1 MAAPCKY
8 RIEVS
13 KGEFKDLT
21 EQELKDYLKGGG
33 LEKIISEGK
42 GSIDLSQIKPKEDA
56 IQERGTKKVLQREQ
70 EGAGEPRGERKRV
83 EPSEQGKKPSAKG
96 EAKVNEEAEEGI
108 KINRATNDF
117 RRVQE
122 GEQPYQAGYLS
133 VEDATARAEKR
144 LLAGEDVLGIVEA
157 AETNKKPLLDTVE
170 QTMLAIRLGVLDTM
184 PKTDE
189 VILEARRIRDV
200 IDKAR
205 EETARVLGFGR
216 FMIVPKTE
224 LDFYV
229 DKMEA
234 NRVNTLTEKQKAEA
248 KSEFNKQQAQQK
260 KIDAQKAKLEELE
273 NKDLAEQ
280 EFKKIKSETKLQKKD
295 FAAEKKVL
303 VSDIISKWKKAS
315 KTNVLTAV
323 PVPYSSQLAAIAPDV
338 AKLMKLFI
346 EEGAIELKDV
356 VNKIHDVLKDEI
368 EGLQQKDIQDII
380 AGKFTKPRVTKSELD
395 IKMQD
400 LKTEASLID
409 KIMDAK
415 NGVPRTEK
423 EKVRKNQRITELEKE
438 LNRLRKE
445 SGYYDEA
452 KLKAALERNKTE
464 SAKLQE
470 KIDNKDFS
478 EKEKPISLLQNR
490 KLAEKNPKL
499 YNEYRDSIE
508 EKDKMQHEY
517 QMALAKDKLDSMERN
532 ERYLAQTSQLGKE
545 AFNTVKALKAG
556 IDNSVVFV
564 QNGVAVM
571 NPMNIKATGKALKAQ
586 IEVVGSEAN
595 FRRRII
601 EVHENKPL
609 WEMIEASE
617 LDYIDPRGYAKSMR
631 EESFGGRNLLERK
644 IKIGGKEFSISQFTT
659 APFERIFTAFSNE
672 FRLQLFVKGAE
683 ELMAEG
689 KTIKNS
695 LKDYKDLASY
705 INNVSGRGKLKQEL
719 RGQTENVISSVI
731 WAPKLMASSLN
742 MIGLGDLANIR
753 GNLGVNG
760 QPRGYYGN
768 MSPRMRKYA
777 IKQTAAGFATGITLM
792 ALYAMAPDKE
802 VDSDPTSVTFG
813 QVKDIKTGTSI
824 NIFGRFTP
832 IVRYLAMMTMR
843 VRTAATGK
851 PSRVRAGMET
861 YKFFRGKMAPAT
873 GVGFDI
879 GLGMDY
885 SGKPYRLEAGKL
897 AKDLFE
903 PLFVSDLK
911 KQLEVSGTAG
921 VLNAIPSFFGI
932 KVANEKMFD
941 TRDLP
946 TLLDDTMDSEYYDRY
961 SVLNFNDD
969 GRVVTKDEFKQF
981 VKERDAKIE
990 ELITNLHKN
999 GMPVEDVETGEVVVK
1014 PIEGKDAVSK
1024 DELYKEINRLK
1035 GIATKSVKKKLFG
1048 VKEAPDPYIKGEID
1062 YQRDELGIGKQ
1073 EDEEDQEENE

>member
-13 KGEFKDLT
+13 KGEFRDLT

-42 GSIDLSQIKPKEDA
+42 KSIDLSQIKPKEDA
-56 IQERGTKKVLQREQ
+56 VQERGPKKVLQRPQ
-70 EGAGEPRGERKRV
+70 EGTGEPRGERKRM
-83 EPSEQGKKPSAKG
+83 EPSEQGEKPSSKG

-144 LLAGEDVLGIVEA
+144 LLAGEDVLNIVEA
-157 AETNKKPLLDTVE
+157 AEINKKPLLDTVE

-189 VILEARRIRDV
+189 VISEARRIRDV

-234 NRVNTLTEKQKAEA
+234 NRVNALTEKQKAEA
-248 KSEFNKQQAQQK
+248 KAEFNKQQAQQK

-280 EFKKIKSETKLQKKD
+280 EFKKIKSETKVQKKD

-315 KTNVLTAV
+315 KENVLTAV
-323 PVPYSSQLAAIAPDV
+323 PVPYAAQLAAIAPDV

-368 EGLQQKDIQDII
+368 EGLQEKDIQDVI
-380 AGKFTKPRVTKSELD
+380 AGKYSKPRVTKSELD

-409 KIMDAK
+409 KIMEAK
-415 NGVPRTEK
+415 AGIPKTEK

-438 LNRLRKE
+438 LNRVRKE
-445 SGYYDEA
+445 SGYYDES

-464 SAKLQE
+464 TKKLQE
-470 KIDNKDFS
+470 KIDTKDFS
-478 EKEKPISLLQNR
+478 EKEKPVSLLQNR
-490 KLAEKNPKL
+490 ELREKNPKL
-499 YNEYRDSIE
+499 YNEYLDSIE
-508 EKDKMQHEY
+508 EKDKMQQAY
-517 QMALAKDKLDSMERN
+517 QEALAKDKLDSMERN
-532 ERYLAQTSQLGKE
+532 ERYLAQTGQLGKE
-545 AFNTVKALKAG
+545 AFNTIKALKAG

-564 QNGVAVM
+564 QNGIAVM
-571 NPMNIKATGKALKAQ
+571 NPMNIKATVNALKAQ
-586 IEVVGSEAN
+586 ANVVRSEAN

-609 WEMIEASE
+609 WEMIEASG
-617 LDYIDPRGYAKSMR
+617 LDYVDPRGYAKSIR
-631 EESFGGRNLLERK
+631 EESFGGKNLLERK

-683 ELMAEG
+683 ELLAEG
-689 KTIKNS
+689 KTVKNS
-695 LKDYKDLASY
+695 LKDYQDLASY

-742 MIGLGDLANIR
+742 MLGLGDLANIR
-753 GNLGVNG
+753 GNLGVKG

-768 MSPRMRKYA
+768 MSPKMRMYA
-777 IKQTAAGFATGITLM
+777 IKQTAAGIGTGVALM

-802 VDSDPTSVTFG
+802 VDYDPTSVTFG
-813 QVKDIKTGTSI
+813 QVKDTKTGTSI

-843 VRTAATGK
+843 ARTAATGK
-851 PSRVRAGMET
+851 TSKVRAGMET

-873 GVGFDI
+873 GVGTDI
-879 GLGMDY
+879 LLGMDY
-885 SGKPYRLEAGKL
+885 SGKPYRLEAGKI

-903 PLFVSDLK
+903 PLFISDLK
-911 KQLEVSGTAG
+911 KQLEVSGTTGA
-921 VLNAIPSFFGI
+921 LNAIPSFFGI
-932 KVANEKMFD
+932 KVANEKMYD

-946 TLLDDTMDSEYYDRY
+946 TLLDETMDSKYYDRY
-961 SVLNFNDD
+961 SVLNFNDG
-969 GRVVTKDEFKQF
+969 GRVVTKDEFKDF

-990 ELITNLHKN
+990 ELMSNLHKN
-999 GMPVEDVETGEVVVK
+999 GMPVLDVETGEVVVK

-1048 VKEAPDPYIKGEID
+1048 EKEAQDPYIKSELD